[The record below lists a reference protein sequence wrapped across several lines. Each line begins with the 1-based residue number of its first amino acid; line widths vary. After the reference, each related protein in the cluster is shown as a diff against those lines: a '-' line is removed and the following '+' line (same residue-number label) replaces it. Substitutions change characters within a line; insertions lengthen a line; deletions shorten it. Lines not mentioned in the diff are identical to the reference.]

1 MLRLFWALVNAV
13 LGLWPRLRR
22 LPGKAAVALGAQG
35 LGEPA
40 RPARLWRAL
49 AIVLPVALLAACASP
64 PPPAPPAPAYVAPA
78 PAPPPAR
85 G

>member
-1 MLRLFWALVNAV
+1 MTQFSELPFYSVLSMFNSVMEKQMLSVSKLVACRGLIRKVVAV
-13 LGLWPRLRR
+13 G
-22 LPGKAAVALGAQG
+22 V
-35 LGEPA
+35 
-40 RPARLWRAL
+40 
-49 AIVLPVALLAACASP
+49 PVALLAACASP